1 MYVEQ
6 LPIVHVGGVLLLLLL
21 LRRSPEMGRL
31 VAGPYTTNK
40 NLTNTALENNLDVF
54 HYLPSTYNGCAYV
67 EQDRVKPGRW
77 KDKQLGVEGPK
88 KAPSHG
94 RVRDAP
100 AALRQLRCI
109 SPATNRARADE
120 VDRCRLQAQA
130 RTHPRTH
137 RRTPLAHLSCADS
150 QRRRR
155 HRCETGGPRGRHL
168 RLPLRQ
174 GVQAHV

>member
-1 MYVEQ
+1 MIYSILCSGKTVQPVEQ

-100 AALRQLRCI
+100 TALQPAALHQPRYQPHSGRRGRSLPAPGSGPHAPTHAPEDPARAPQLR
-109 SPATNRARADE
+109 
-120 VDRCRLQAQA
+120 
-130 RTHPRTH
+130 
-137 RRTPLAHLSCADS
+137 
-150 QRRRR
+150 
-155 HRCETGGPRGRHL
+155 
-168 RLPLRQ
+168 
-174 GVQAHV
+174 